1 MAEER
6 ASKSK
11 RIQDYLRSHPHARN
25 RDVVTALSEHGVTS
39 ADVSNAK
46 TQLKR
51 KMQPPILTT
60 PLVVPTGS
68 DDGKEAGGSA
78 IAVAEI
84 NATIEFVQRVGGVTR
99 AQQLLALF
107 HQIQCVGRE

>member
-1 MAEER
+1 MSEER

-11 RIQDYLRSHPHARN
+11 RIQDYLRAHPQARN
-25 RDVVTALSEHGVTS
+25 RDVVRALAEYSVTS

-51 KMQPPILTT
+51 RLHQPILTA
-60 PLVVPTGS
+60 PLAVPPGAEGS
-68 DDGKEAGGSA
+68 EEAAATS
-78 IAVAEI
+78 ISVTEI
-84 NATIEFVQRVGGVTR
+84 NATLEFVQRVGGVAR

-107 HQIQCVGRE
+107 QQIQSIG